1 MRSVAFAFSA
11 AAALPTGLPPVWRA
25 GAMAGGGASA
35 PAAPARPSGFAA
47 LDAEL
52 PGGGWPGTGLT
63 EWLLAAPGGGEW
75 ALAAAAWARVAPGEP
90 AVLLC
95 AAPPFVPYMPAL
107 AAQGLAPGRLLVVPA
122 DAAPGADAAWS
133 AEQALR
139 SGACAAVLW
148 WSSEWQRHPRPDRG
162 LSTTLR
168 RLHLA
173 AQEGATPLIALRPLA
188 ARAQASPAPL
198 RLMLEPQ
205 APGRLALTLFKR
217 RGPPMAAPLVL
228 TLPAVPPRWRRE
240 AQARLPPSLHDD
252 PHALV
257 RPAPAVLA
265 A

>member
-1 MRSVAFAFSA
+1 MRSVALAFSA
-11 AAALPTGLPPVWRA
+11 AAALPAGLPPVWRA
-25 GAMAGGGASA
+25 GAMAGGDGSA
-35 PAAPARPSGFAA
+35 PATASRPSGFAV

-52 PGGGWPGTGLT
+52 PGGGWPGAGLT

-75 ALAAAAWARVAPGEP
+75 ALTAATWARVAPGEP

-95 AAPPFVPYMPAL
+95 AAPPFVPYAPAL
-107 AAQGLAPGRLLVVPA
+107 AAQGLAPERLLVVPA
-122 DAAPGADAAWS
+122 DATASSADAAWS

-148 WSSEWQRHPRPDRG
+148 WTDEWRHAGSRSLP
-162 LSTTLR
+162 TTLR

-217 RGPPMAAPLVL
+217 RGPPMVAPLVL
-228 TLPAVPPRWRRE
+228 TLPAVSPRWRRE
-240 AQARLPPSLHDD
+240 AQARLPPSLHDA
-252 PHALV
+252 PHAVV